1 MCEFKIIKKNDGSQ
15 MLEDIVIISYD
26 EKSELNLKDIL
37 GMGEIVTS
45 ALILDVNTLT
55 QKCTIMEHPLI
66 KDFISLIT
74 NLSENK
80 TDKSEIDN
88 IISKLEALKGDL
100 KS

>member
-26 EKSELNLKDIL
+26 ENSELILKDII
-37 GMGEIVTS
+37 GMGDILKS

-55 QKCTIMEHPLI
+55 QKCTIVEHPI
-66 KDFISLIT
+66 VKDFINLIT
-74 NLSENK
+74 KLTINK
-80 TDKSEIDN
+80 AEKSEIDN

>member
-55 QKCTIMEHPLI
+55 QKCTIVEHPLI

-74 NLSENK
+74 
-80 TDKSEIDN
+80 
-88 IISKLEALKGDL
+88 
-100 KS
+100 